1 MPTFL
6 KHDKSSCRVR
16 WSNLECRNSASRP
29 QKLRRD
35 ADQRLER
42 RVPARDLVL
51 GVAGEQQSG
60 LSSRSQEEQLGQGER
75 PLAGLG
81 QLGDVLPLV
90 VVRDLQ
96 DGHLTK
102 ALLAADQ
109 DKKIK
114 SKQWPSNNKFRL
126 EIRQERE
133 IVIR

>member
-1 MPTFL
+1 M
-6 KHDKSSCRVR
+6 
-16 WSNLECRNSASRP
+16 
-29 QKLRRD
+29 
-35 ADQRLER
+35 
-42 RVPARDLVL
+42 PARDLVL

-102 ALLAADQ
+102 ALLTRDQ
-109 DKKIK
+109 D
-114 SKQWPSNNKFRL
+114 
-126 EIRQERE
+126 
-133 IVIR
+133 